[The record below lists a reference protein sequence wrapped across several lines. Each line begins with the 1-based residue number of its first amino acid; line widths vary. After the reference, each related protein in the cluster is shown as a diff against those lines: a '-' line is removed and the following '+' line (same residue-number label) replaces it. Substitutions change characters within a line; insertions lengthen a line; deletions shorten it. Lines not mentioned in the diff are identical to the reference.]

1 MQLCSPRYESL
12 TCVFYPI
19 LDTKYHVSDPPT
31 EYPTVTTLKIYS
43 HYSYKWLFP
52 IPILS
57 KCLNS
62 PTALQQASIS
72 LSRCYLSLQSDVP
85 SAQDSPLFLGLV
97 LLLWWSMQNWASA
110 GPLCSVSVWE
120 LLNWVPHYSVSGAEL
135 TLTFLVPSGWAR
147 LHKHC
152 LSKQDH
158 YKQDHYM
165 LH

>member
-1 MQLCSPRYESL
+1 MSI
-12 TCVFYPI
+12 TCVLYPI
-19 LDTKYHVSDPPT
+19 PDTKYHVSDPPT
-31 EYPTVTTLKIYS
+31 EYLTVTTLKIYS
-43 HYSYKWLFP
+43 HCLYKWLFP

-110 GPLCSVSVWE
+110 GPLCSVSIWE
-120 LLNWVPHYSVSGAEL
+120 LLNWVPHCSVSGAEL
-135 TLTFLVPSGWAR
+135 LWPFLFHLAELDYINTAYLNKIITNKIITCSIK
-147 LHKHC
+147 L
-152 LSKQDH
+152 DN
-158 YKQDHYM
+158 
-165 LH
+165 

>member
-12 TCVFYPI
+12 TCVLYPI

-31 EYPTVTTLKIYS
+31 EYLTVTTLKIYS
-43 HYSYKWLFP
+43 HCSYKWLFP

-85 SAQDSPLFLGLV
+85 SAQDSPLLLELV

-110 GPLCSVSVWE
+110 GPLCSVSIWE
-120 LLNWVPHYSVSGAEL
+120 LLNWVPHCSVSGAEL
-135 TLTFLVPSGWAR
+135 LLERPSSLRVQCRTDFDISCPIW
-147 LHKHC
+147 
-152 LSKQDH
+152 LS
-158 YKQDHYM
+158 
-165 LH
+165 